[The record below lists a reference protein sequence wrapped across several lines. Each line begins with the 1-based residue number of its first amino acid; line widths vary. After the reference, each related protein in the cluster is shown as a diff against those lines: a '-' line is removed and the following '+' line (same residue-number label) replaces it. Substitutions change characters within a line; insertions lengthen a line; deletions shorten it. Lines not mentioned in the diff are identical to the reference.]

1 MFTSVL
7 LLIPIFVCGAVGAAV
22 GYVFRYR
29 LQLRRFLTVIV
40 AVLVFV
46 VLEITSGTVS
56 SKYTF
61 RENVTEQ
68 LELVPPFIFL
78 YLLPSTFMSFFVARR
93 FRTWWN

>member
-7 LLIPIFVCGAVGAAV
+7 LLIPIFVCGTIGAVV

-29 LQLRRFLTVIV
+29 LQLRRVLTVIA

-56 SKYTF
+56 SKYTI
-61 RENVTEQ
+61 RENATEQ

-78 YLLPSTFMSFFVARR
+78 YLLPSTFTSFLVARR
-93 FRTWWN
+93 FRTWWD